1 MERKVFL
8 DNIRWMTVLLVLLYH
23 VVYLFNSVGVF
34 GAVTSFSAVQYQDI
48 LLYLV
53 YPWFMALLFLIAGIS
68 ARYALQTR
76 THGQFLRERTRKL
89 LVPSTLG
96 LLVLHWTTG
105 YLYTA
110 IGEGLSGVPL
120 PIRIPIIVLSGT
132 GPLWFI
138 QMLWLFSLFLVLIRK
153 LDRSDRLYRF
163 CGNLPAPVILL
174 LAVPVWLSAQ
184 VGNLPVLTTY
194 RFGIYLFCFLLGYFV
209 FSHERIQTATE
220 RIRLPML
227 IIAVVLALVFVRTYF
242 GQNYTESSCLRSPLT
257 NLYLWAAILAILGCG
272 KARGNKSNALTEYLT
287 KSSFGIYI
295 VHYPIAVYAC
305 WGLSR
310 LTALPV
316 PVVYLAAALIV
327 LLGSPA
333 LYELLHRIP
342 LVRFCVLGISKQ
354 PKVPNR

>member
-1 MERKVFL
+1 MKRNVYL

-34 GAVTSFSAVQYQDI
+34 GAVTSFSAVQYQDV
-48 LLYLV
+48 LLYLI

-68 ARYALQTR
+68 ARYALLIR
-76 THGQFLRERTRKL
+76 THRQFLRERTRKL

-96 LLVLHWTTG
+96 LFCLHWSTG
-105 YLYTA
+105 YLYLN
-110 IGEGLSGVPL
+110 ISGGLPGVPL
-120 PIRIPIIVLSGT
+120 PFRILITVLSGT

-153 LDRSDRLYRF
+153 LDRGDQLYQL
-163 CGNLPAPVILL
+163 CGNLSAPVILL

-209 FSHERIQTATE
+209 FSHDRVQTITE

-227 IIAVVLALVFVRTYF
+227 SIAVVLALVFVRTYF
-242 GQNYTESSCLRSPLT
+242 GQNYTSSACLCSPLT
-257 NLYLWAAILAILGCG
+257 NLYLWITILAILGCG
-272 KARGNKSNALTEYLT
+272 KAWGDKSNALTQYLA

-305 WGLSR
+305 WALSR
-310 LTALPV
+310 MTTLPV
-316 PVVYLAAALIV
+316 PLVYLGASLIV

-333 LYELLHRIP
+333 LYELLRRIP
-342 LVRFCVLGISKQ
+342 IIRFCVLGISRKS
-354 PKVPNR
+354 KVPNR